1 MGGGTTA
8 SRLPRADAADA
19 GGGDRGG
26 RGVGSAGPVR
36 EYPIERD
43 MRDMLAASRQASAQ
57 LGAKRELSADEQDD
71 ESGGG
76 E

>member
-1 MGGGTTA
+1 
-8 SRLPRADAADA
+8 
-19 GGGDRGG
+19 
-26 RGVGSAGPVR
+26 
-36 EYPIERD
+36 